1 MMGKEVSKAVW
12 GRFVDKCLGKV
23 GKIGK
28 VKIDSWARTGHR

>member
-12 GRFVDKCLGKV
+12 GRFIDKCLGKV

-28 VKIDSWARTGHR
+28 VKIGRARTGHR